1 MKILVTNSWIAR
13 HVEEIRGDFP
23 AVEFVIEDGDAEK
36 IAAAADAEVAFG
48 NRSGVADRLIEHRGR
63 IADIVQARG
72 DPDEAQRIREAAAG
86 TTQATR
92 E

>member
-1 MKILVTNSWIAR
+1 M
-13 HVEEIRGDFP
+13 
-23 AVEFVIEDGDAEK
+23 
-36 IAAAADAEVAFG
+36 AAPFQPPSDIWEV